1 MQHLGTKTLYTKR
14 LTLRRFTPEDAEA
27 MFQNWAN
34 DPDVTRFLTWPVHKS
49 PEESRALLREWC
61 PNYADVRY
69 YHWAIVYGQPIGSI
83 GAVRL
88 SDQLELAH
96 IGYCIGKRWWRQGG
110 MSEALQ
116 AVIDFFLRE
125 VGLNRV
131 EARHDP
137 RNPHSGGVMRKCGMQ
152 YEGTLR
158 QADRNNQGLCDAAM
172 YALLARDYFAAS
184 AEEK

>member
-34 DPDVTRFLTWPVHKS
+34 DPEVTRFLTWPVHKS
-49 PEESRALLREWC
+49 SEESRALLCEWC

-88 SDQLELAH
+88 SDQLDLCLLYTSGKQSIFVWIRKNLTSRRRISTEKTA
-96 IGYCIGKRWWRQGG
+96 ICILSLLPAIQRPGEAMPGCFG
-110 MSEALQ
+110 MLEPY
-116 AVIDFFLRE
+116 I
-125 VGLNRV
+125 LN
-131 EARHDP
+131 
-137 RNPHSGGVMRKCGMQ
+137 K
-152 YEGTLR
+152 
-158 QADRNNQGLCDAAM
+158 
-172 YALLARDYFAAS
+172 
-184 AEEK
+184 